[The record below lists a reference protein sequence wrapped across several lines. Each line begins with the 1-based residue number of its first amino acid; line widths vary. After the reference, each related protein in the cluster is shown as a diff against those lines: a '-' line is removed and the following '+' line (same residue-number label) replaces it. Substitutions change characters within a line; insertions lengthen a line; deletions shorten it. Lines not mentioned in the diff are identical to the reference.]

1 MRFVKRLSIICSIV
15 AITVTLFH
23 TAMLLSTN
31 KIYNYVQNVIKE
43 DIIITAKDD
52 PLNYFS
58 ADSGSGPKKA
68 AYSEFE
74 FTRKKV
80 WHNFNKGQMTIIF
93 TEYFFDENNNLIHQF
108 KDIEVVIYI
117 EKQNGKW
124 NVSKVERIS

>member
-1 MRFVKRLSIICSIV
+1 MKFLKHSLILCSI
-15 AITVTLFH
+15 AITVTLFY

-31 KIYNYVQNVIKE
+31 KIYYYVQDVIKK
-43 DIIITAKDD
+43 DIIITDKDD

-58 ADSGSGPKKA
+58 ADSGPKKA

-117 EKQNGKW
+117 EKQNGEW
-124 NVSKVERIS
+124 NVSEVKRII